1 MKGESEGGRKK
12 IRERRVKNER
22 NREGVTDRQINRL
35 TDKQTNKQRNSKQDR
50 DRARDWVKINHFNPM
65 RKSIYNN

>member
-22 NREGVTDRQINRL
+22 NREGVTDRQIDRL

-50 DRARDWVKINHFNPM
+50 DRALTEQD
-65 RKSIYNN
+65 KSFQSNEKEYL